1 MWFME
6 CRYNCTNTYEYDSR
20 SNENDLTT
28 VSKERLQDKCYVGSN
43 EFGSFTICPF
53 ANVTIQKDNN
63 GVSIRSVSSQVAER
77 VSY

>member
-1 MWFME
+1 MWFVE
-6 CRYNCTNTYEYDSR
+6 CRYNCTNTYEYDSK

-53 ANVTIQKDNN
+53 ANVTIQKDNK
-63 GVSIRSVSSQVAER
+63 GVSIRSVSLQVAER